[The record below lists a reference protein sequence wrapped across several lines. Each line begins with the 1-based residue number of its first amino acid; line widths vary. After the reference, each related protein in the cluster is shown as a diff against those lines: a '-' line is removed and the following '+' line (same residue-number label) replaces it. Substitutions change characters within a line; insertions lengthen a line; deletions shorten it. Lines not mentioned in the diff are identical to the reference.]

1 MGLISSGS
9 NFVKGLNFFGSAQ
22 YLNFKGPNCLSLMR
36 FHYAYM
42 LYHAHYAYSFSK
54 FPQIMEGETNI
65 LGETNSAERLN
76 YLVPSSVFQF

>member
-1 MGLISSGS
+1 
-9 NFVKGLNFFGSAQ
+9 
-22 YLNFKGPNCLSLMR
+22 MR

>member
-9 NFVKGLNFFGSAQ
+9 NFVKGLNFFGSVQ

-36 FHYAYM
+36 F
-42 LYHAHYAYSFSK
+42 HYAYSFSK